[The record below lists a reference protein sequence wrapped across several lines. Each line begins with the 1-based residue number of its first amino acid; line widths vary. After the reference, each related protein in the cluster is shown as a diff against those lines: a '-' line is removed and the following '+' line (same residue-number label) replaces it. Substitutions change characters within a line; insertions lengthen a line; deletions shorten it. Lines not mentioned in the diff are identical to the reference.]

1 VVDPKTPYVEYVKN
15 KHVIDFLQFQRQTLE
30 YKAGDCD
37 DLSILYAAL
46 LESVS
51 VDTAFITVPDHIYI
65 AFALD
70 VKPNDLKKNYS
81 RWTYPLIAV
90 DPEGIVH
97 IVFAWAQT
105 ELDRTMMY
113 VRGMP
118 KEPQ

>member
-1 VVDPKTPYVEYVKN
+1 
-15 KHVIDFLQFQRQTLE
+15 
-30 YKAGDCD
+30 
-37 DLSILYAAL
+37 
-46 LESVS
+46 
-51 VDTAFITVPDHIYI
+51 
-65 AFALD
+65 